1 MKKYQVLC
9 KERDN
14 KNITLFT
21 NMTYKQAERKIK
33 ELKKD
38 GASNIQLRVTT
49 IGASSVLVG

>member
-1 MKKYQVLC
+1 MKKYLVLA
-9 KERDN
+9 KEKDN
-14 KNITLFT
+14 KNITMFSGLT
-21 NMTYKQAERKIK
+21 HKQAERKIK